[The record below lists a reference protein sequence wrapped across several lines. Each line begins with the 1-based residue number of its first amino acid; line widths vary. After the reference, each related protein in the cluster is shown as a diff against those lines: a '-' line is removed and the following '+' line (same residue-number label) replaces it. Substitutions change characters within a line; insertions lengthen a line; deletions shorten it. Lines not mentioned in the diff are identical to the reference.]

1 LIRHHHEKFDGT
13 GYPKGLKGEDI
24 PLGSRIISVADAF
37 EAMVADRI
45 YRPSLGLNKA
55 LEEIKTGRGSH
66 FDPRVVDAFLDL
78 IATDTVHL
86 PLPTKDQG
94 QKVVPN
100 RPDEPIQTAA

>member
-1 LIRHHHEKFDGT
+1 
-13 GYPKGLKGEDI
+13 KGMKGEEI

-45 YRPSLGLNKA
+45 YRPSLGLAKT
-55 LEEIKTGRGSH
+55 LEEIKTGRGTH
-66 FDPRVVDAFLDL
+66 FDPHVVDAFLDM

-94 QKVVPN
+94 Q
-100 RPDEPIQTAA
+100 RPMPALIERPPQGNVCRRWTCYPAFSG